1 MDTRLR
7 KAVSPFAFVAAV
19 LAMVCAMAFAP
30 QSAWA
35 ASTHVVS
42 DPIDSLSSEAADM
55 SRVVYVRAFRHMNY
69 GTDVTVSNLNGMSVG
84 TREWHGNKMLVVGP
98 SGGSAKVTYHRIG
111 YKASDGKDVDAV
123 VTISATVPGSNPVG
137 CYDIENSEIMS
148 WSSEPGT
155 SPVAY
160 NEKVEVTMRIDLFES
175 DSGAALNAGIIG
187 MGFTDIDVPDW
198 IDDSDYNSMWAES
211 IELVDKYDNDIY
223 IGEAEPGHHVPT
235 SDDAYDI
242 SIGKRLQVLTH
253 NGHPL
258 IRSSHVCLGEDYSG
272 GTDFPAYGMGPFKDS
287 TAAFLAY
294 DGFTF
299 IWRGGGCGTVM
310 GWFVNFKT
318 MPGFTPTKAVPN
330 PVARPGTDTVT
341 MNIDASLPH
350 VTDSNQAKSIT
361 FSDGLHAAFDP
372 STAVLKVYKKNDSGN
387 WTDVSSNWTI
397 TDHTR
402 ELKAV
407 AKDTSEGKATGD
419 HRFQVTAKLKHQ
431 MNPSSDPALYDYS
444 GLPTATYNG
453 HSYARFTNT
462 ASVVAVP
469 QRGSNK
475 GGSTNTVN
483 LYVPYVDKNLKV
495 KKVSDHLDGGLKAG
509 QFTFVASPS
518 GSNSVTRD
526 LTATNNA
533 AGNVNFETIRFFEP
547 GNYKYTITERD
558 PYDPLVTADTHSV
571 TGTIGVTW
579 NATDKVYTATDT
591 YSGSTDFTNIG
602 PPPAPTKSVDKTTAE
617 VDEIVTYS
625 VVQTSYDG
633 WKYSSL
639 VFSDQIPEGTEYVAN
654 SAKLTDKSGNTVGGT
669 ENLSGGVLTYT
680 TSTSWLESNQDASE
694 KMTLTFKVKV
704 LESAAGGSF
713 TNKAKTIT
721 NKSWTKWTPEVTT
734 EVPVWYV
741 TLHKESASPDFLVG
755 NSAYH
760 IDGAEF
766 TVTDSAGVH
775 SGALV
780 TKADGSTN
788 PATVTVTHSGTAT
801 VREILPPLGHNIPNP
816 DYKTVNLTRANAGST
831 LTVDFAD
838 PVIALDVP
846 VIAHKVDSDYA
857 MFGSEMGDAPWQ
869 GNALNFSGFKVRV
882 DFYAGSKPTGTKLA
896 SAVFQS
902 NSNGAVNFATATPVD
917 GTSWR
922 YVLNGRNVLPLGCV
936 TVTEVA
942 APAGYEVDSTVH
954 VAKIIQ
960 DGTEAVLI
968 PGDNWS

>member
-7 KAVSPFAFVAAV
+7 KAVSSLALVATV
-19 LAMVCAMAFAP
+19 LAMAFAP
-30 QSAWA
+30 QTAWA
-35 ASTHVVS
+35 DFWDDHPAHVVS

-55 SRVVYVRAFRHMNY
+55 SKVVYVRAFRHMNY
-69 GTDVTVSNLNGMSVG
+69 GTDVTVSDLNGMSIG
-84 TREWHGNKMLVVGP
+84 TRTTYNNKMLVVGP
-98 SGGSAKVTYHRIG
+98 SGGSAKVTYHRMG
-111 YKASDGKDVDAV
+111 YKASDGKDVDLIL
-123 VTISATVPGSNPVG
+123 TITATVPGSRNVG
-137 CYDIENSEIMS
+137 CYDLEACELMS
-148 WSSEPGT
+148 WSSLDGT

-160 NEKVEVTMRIDLFES
+160 ADKVQLNVRVDIVES
-175 DSGAALNAGIIG
+175 DSGAAFDAGILG

-198 IDDSDYNSMWAES
+198 SNDSYDSIWAES
-211 IELVDKYDNDIY
+211 VELVGRYDNDIY
-223 IGEAEPGHHVPT
+223 IGAAEPGHYHMP
-235 SDDAYDI
+235 DDGAMCE
-242 SIGKRLQVLTH
+242 SKRLQTLIN

-258 IRSSHVCLGEDYSG
+258 IRSSHTCLGEDYSG
-272 GTDFPAYGMGPFKDS
+272 STDYDEHGMGPFTDS

-341 MNIDASLPH
+341 MNVDASLPH
-350 VTDSNQAKSIT
+350 VTDSNKPRSIT

-387 WTDVSSNWTI
+387 WVDVSSNWTI
-397 TDHTR
+397 TDHTQ

-419 HRFQVTAKLKHQ
+419 HRFQITAKLKHQ
-431 MNPSSDPALYDYS
+431 MNPTSDPALYDYS

-483 LYVPYVDKNLKV
+483 LYVPYVDRNLKV

-547 GNYKYTITERD
+547 GSYKYTITERN

-579 NATDKVYTATDT
+579 NATDQVYTATDT

-602 PPPAPTKSVDKTTAE
+602 PPPPPTKSVDKTVAE

-633 WKYSSL
+633 WEYSSL
-639 VFSDQIPEGTEYVAN
+639 VFSDEIPEGTEYVAN
-654 SAKLTDKSGNTVGGT
+654 SAKLTDKSGNVVGGT
-669 ENLSGGVLTYT
+669 ENLAGGVLTYT
-680 TSTSWLESNQDASE
+680 TSTSWLASNQDASE

-704 LESAAGGSF
+704 LEAAAGGSF

-755 NSAYH
+755 NPAYH

-766 TVTDSAGVH
+766 TVTDSTGVH

-788 PATVTVTHSGTAT
+788 PAAVTVTHSGTAT

-816 DYKTVNLTRANAGST
+816 DHKTVNLTRANAGST
-831 LTVDFAD
+831 LSVDFAD
-838 PVIALDVP
+838 PVIALNVP

-869 GNALNFSGFKVRV
+869 GNAVNFSGFKVRV
-882 DFYAGSKPTGTKLA
+882 DFYAGGKPTGTKLA

-917 GTSWR
+917 DTSWR

-954 VAKIIQ
+954 VAKIVQ
-960 DGTEAVLI
+960 DGTEAVLV
-968 PGDNWS
+968 PGDNWN